1 MDRLNK
7 WITRY
12 LALEAIYVIF
22 LAIFLFLIW
31 IFREQLL
38 SPYSWLT
45 IRGMT
50 RYSANTFLEITL
62 SLACLGNVIA
72 AVITLWVLLRKDRPA
87 ITLNNFLIPT
97 INLIMAIVVS
107 PIILDILYHQ
117 AFASRA
123 IGKYF

>member
-1 MDRLNK
+1 MERLNK

-31 IFREQLL
+31 TFREQLL

-45 IRGMT
+45 IRGIT

-62 SLACLGNVIA
+62 SLACLGNVIGS
-72 AVITLWVLLRKDRPA
+72 VITLWVLLRKDRPP
-87 ITLNNFLIPT
+87 ITMDNFLIPA
-97 INLIMAIVVS
+97 INLVMAIVVS

-117 AFASRA
+117 AFAGYVTGRN
-123 IGKYF
+123 Y

>member
-12 LALEAIYVIF
+12 LALEAIYVIC

-31 IFREQLL
+31 TFREQLL
-38 SPYSWLT
+38 SQYSWLT
-45 IRGMT
+45 IRGIT
-50 RYSANTFLEITL
+50 RYSANTFLEITF

-87 ITLNNFLIPT
+87 ITMDNFLIPA

-117 AFASRA
+117 AFASYV
-123 IGKYF
+123 IGRNY

>member
-45 IRGMT
+45 IRGMN

-72 AVITLWVLLRKDRPA
+72 AVITLWVLLRKNRPA

-107 PIILDILYHQ
+107 PIILD
-117 AFASRA
+117 
-123 IGKYF
+123 